1 MDTTT
6 AKYNPIFTATKHLSQ
21 HRTQYYVNKNN
32 QTHDVVMQIKQRK
45 TIPCQ
50 KYKAK
55 LGYLQQ
61 KVTLGFNPKV
71 ETTFEQSNINQKQSR
86 NPDKQTERYQ
96 L

>member
-1 MDTTT
+1 
-6 AKYNPIFTATKHLSQ
+6 
-21 HRTQYYVNKNN
+21 
-32 QTHDVVMQIKQRK
+32 MQIKQRK

-86 NPDKQTERYQ
+86 NPDKQTER
-96 L
+96 